1 MQEHNFI
8 KELEKGLRAL
18 PAEQREDVLADY
30 RAHIF
35 EARERGKSDEEI
47 NASLGDPRTL
57 ARTFVADYHLTRIT
71 NPIEGQKVTT
81 SLYHMV
87 RASLLVLSIIAF
99 NFFFMLWPILGVS
112 LALGLAWVMAGVVVV
127 AGFIFAIAVLIG
139 NIATPVAVGLSA
151 KVALSFY
158 SLSAMGA
165 SLLVC
170 VLLYLLSRW
179 FLLGLMKYIKLN
191 AKVIQPD

>member
-35 EARERGKSDEEI
+35 EARERGKTDEEI
-47 NASLGDPRTL
+47 GSLLGDPRTL

-71 NPIEGQKVTT
+71 NPVAGQKVTT

-99 NFFFMLWPILGVS
+99 NFFFMLWPILGVA
-112 LALGLAWVMAGVVVV
+112 LALGLAWVMAGVVIV
-127 AGFIFAIAVLIG
+127 AGFVFAIAVLIG
-139 NIATPVAVGLSA
+139 NIATPVAVGMAA

-165 SLLVC
+165 SLLFC